1 MDKQNGS
8 TENDFQFDEK
18 GREEVTA
25 QVMASYN
32 DGAID
37 AFLDTENKQ
46 FKKGIWKRNGTKGI
60 LLLFRFVLL
69 VSSHGAKVLNKKRS
83 ITAPIQ

>member
-37 AFLDTENKQ
+37 AFLDTEKKQ
-46 FKKGIWKRNGTKGI
+46 FKK
-60 LLLFRFVLL
+60 
-69 VSSHGAKVLNKKRS
+69 
-83 ITAPIQ
+83 

>member
-8 TENDFQFDEK
+8 IQNDFQFDEK

-25 QVMASYN
+25 QVMDSYN

-37 AFLDTENKQ
+37 AFLDDEKKQ
-46 FKKGIWKRNGTKGI
+46 FRK
-60 LLLFRFVLL
+60 
-69 VSSHGAKVLNKKRS
+69 
-83 ITAPIQ
+83 